1 MKVRTPIL
9 PNIISSPA
17 TEKVTIPQRTRGLKR
32 WKSAIPLYVMLLPV
46 IVYFIVFTYYPL
58 VHSVLISMQ
67 DFKLIGNRPFIGFEN
82 YRNVLVDPNFWADFR
97 NTLFLGISILL
108 IGFVAPIVIALSLNE
123 LLSQWLKRSIQMVI
137 YLPHLFSWAVVGGL
151 WIELLNPDGGLINA
165 VLNAFGISSIQFMSD
180 PNVARWVIILVSV
193 WKEFGFNSV
202 IYLAALAGINPE
214 LYASAKVDGA
224 NRWQETWFV
233 TIPGLART
241 MQIVGLLS
249 IMGVL
254 RMFDQIYVM
263 RNAVI
268 QPKVDVLMTYVY
280 DQGSQMNIGQATAS
294 ALIIL
299 VFTLLLTVF
308 TQRLVKYDSI

>member
-1 MKVRTPIL
+1 MASTEL
-9 PNIISSPA
+9 LSPSRKH
-17 TEKVTIPQRTRGLKR
+17 TGLGQRRLLKWKRG
-32 WKSAIPLYVMLLPV
+32 IPLYAMLLPT
-46 IVYFIVFTYYPL
+46 IAYFILFTYYPL
-58 VHSVLISMQ
+58 VHSVVISMQ
-67 DFKLIGNRPFIGFEN
+67 DFNLIGNRPFIGLEN
-82 YRNVLVDPNFWADFR
+82 YRNVLTDPTFWADFR
-97 NTLFLGISILL
+97 NTLFMGISMLV

-123 LLSQWLKRSIQMVI
+123 LMQQWLKRSIQLVI
-137 YLPHLFSWAVVGGL
+137 YLPTLFSWAVVGGL
-151 WIELLNPDGGLINA
+151 WIQLLNPDGGLVNA
-165 VLNAFGISSIQFMSD
+165 VLNAFGISSVQFMSD
-180 PNVARWVIILVSV
+180 PNTAQWVIILVSV
-193 WKEFGFNSV
+193 WKDVGFNCV

-224 NRWQETWFV
+224 NRWQETWHV

-268 QPKVDVLMTYVY
+268 EPKVNVLMTYVY
-280 DQGSQMNIGQATAS
+280 DQGFTQMNIGQATAS

-299 VFTLLLTVF
+299 VFTLVLTIF
-308 TQRLVKYDSI
+308 TQRLVRYDTI

>member
-1 MKVRTPIL
+1 MASTGLLRPSTGQALVH
-9 PNIISSPA
+9 
-17 TEKVTIPQRTRGLKR
+17 QRDRR
-32 WKSAIPLYVMLLPV
+32 WNRWRRAIPLYAMLLPT
-46 IVYFIVFTYYPL
+46 IAYFIVFTYYPL

-67 DFKLIGNRPFIGFEN
+67 DFNLIGNRPFVGLEN
-82 YRNVLVDPNFWADFR
+82 YRNVLTDPTFWADFR
-97 NTLFLGISILL
+97 NTLMLGISMLT

-123 LLSQWLKRSIQMVI
+123 LLQQWMKRTFQMVI

-151 WIELLNPDGGLINA
+151 WVEILNPDGGLVNA
-165 VLNAFGISSIQFMSD
+165 VLNAFGISSVQFMSD

-193 WKEFGFNSV
+193 WKDVGFNCV

-214 LYASAKVDGA
+214 LYASAQVDGA
-224 NRWQETWFV
+224 NRWQETWYV

-254 RMFDQIYVM
+254 QMFDQIFVM

-280 DQGSQMNIGQATAS
+280 DQGLTQMNIGQATAS

-308 TQRLVKYDSI
+308 TQRLVRYDTI